1 MINKTAIVPIETIK
15 QAISLIRGQRVM
27 IDSDLAELYGVSTK
41 ALNQAV
47 KRNEQRFPPDFAF
60 SLTREEKDQ
69 LVTNC
74 DRLRRLKH
82 SSSLPRAFTEQG
94 VAMLSSV
101 LKSER
106 AVQVNVEIMRAFVRL
121 RQMLAAHKDLEDKI
135 AVLEKKDD
143 KQFKVVF
150 EALRAL
156 MEPPQKPVKKIG
168 FAVKETGVTYG
179 SKKNRYEKK

>member
-1 MINKTAIVPIETIK
+1 MKAIE
-15 QAISLIRGQRVM
+15 QAIFLIRGQRVM
-27 IDSDLAELYGVSTK
+27 VDSDLAELYGVTTK

-47 KRNEQRFPPDFAF
+47 KRNEQRFPMDFAF
-60 SLTREEKDQ
+60 LLTKGEKDQ
-69 LVTNC
+69 LVTIC

-82 SSSLPRAFTEQG
+82 SSALPRAFTEQG

-121 RQMLAAHKDLEDKI
+121 RQMLAAHKELEHKI
-135 AVLEKKDD
+135 ALLEKKFD

-156 MEPPQKPVKKIG
+156 MGPPQKPVKKIG
-168 FAVKETGVTYG
+168 FIIKEPGAAYG
-179 SKKNRYEKK
+179 NVAKKAKR

>member
-74 DRLRRLKH
+74 DRLR
-82 SSSLPRAFTEQG
+82 
-94 VAMLSSV
+94 
-101 LKSER
+101 
-106 AVQVNVEIMRAFVRL
+106 
-121 RQMLAAHKDLEDKI
+121 
-135 AVLEKKDD
+135 
-143 KQFKVVF
+143 
-150 EALRAL
+150 
-156 MEPPQKPVKKIG
+156 
-168 FAVKETGVTYG
+168 
-179 SKKNRYEKK
+179 